1 MAADKEGKY
10 TSLLIS
16 GACLGR
22 RGPRGPAGP
31 PPLPGAPPPPTGLA
45 LALLALRKCGGTYE
59 DFVTAAAG
67 ATGSG
72 VSSLGAGSEISHEV
86 FLMY

>member
-22 RGPRGPAGP
+22 RGPRTPAGP
-31 PPLPGAPPPPTGLA
+31 PAGPPGALPPPTGLA

-59 DFVTAAAG
+59 DFVTAAG

-72 VSSLGAGSEISHEV
+72 VSSLGTGSEIIHDV
-86 FLMY
+86 F